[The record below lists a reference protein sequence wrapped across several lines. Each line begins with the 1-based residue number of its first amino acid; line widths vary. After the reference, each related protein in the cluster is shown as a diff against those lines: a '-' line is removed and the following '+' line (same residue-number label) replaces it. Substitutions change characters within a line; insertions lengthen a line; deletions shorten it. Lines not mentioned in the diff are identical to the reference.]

1 MTVSSII
8 GFAPAIL
15 LLYIL
20 LRRYEEYFAGR
31 NLFLFFALG
40 MVLGMIITVF
50 QMVSPLTLLVFVIL
64 FPIFEESAKLV
75 ILNWPKLKGKQETVY
90 YGAAMGLGIGS
101 MAIIAIAFSV
111 FMDFPETL
119 GNPQTYFDLILLS
132 FNFSLLQGATGVI
145 IGYGCAKND
154 VMKFFL
160 RAIIIHAVY
169 NLFFLIYSITEGA
182 MKYGPLFIAT
192 IYAVGVFYYV
202 LSDLLPQAVPSD
214 MLKKKRRE
222 ARRRVREKRRK

>member
-1 MTVSSII
+1 MAVSSII
-8 GFAPAIL
+8 GFIPAIL

-64 FPIFEESAKLV
+64 FPIFEESVKLV

-90 YGAAMGLGIGS
+90 FGAALGLGIGS

-111 FMDFPETL
+111 FMDHPETL
-119 GNPQTYFDLILLS
+119 GNPQTYFDLVLLS
-132 FNFSLLQGATGVI
+132 FNFSLLQGATGVM
-145 IGYGCAKND
+145 IGYGCAKNE
-154 VMKFFL
+154 VTRYFL
-160 RAIIIHAVY
+160 RAYVVHAIY
-169 NLFFLIYSITEGA
+169 NLFFLIYSITEGS

-192 IYAVGVFYYV
+192 ILAVGLFYYV
-202 LSDLLPQAVPSD
+202 LSELLPKAVPQD
-214 MLKKKRRE
+214 MLKKRRRE